1 MSEKYKFS
9 DPKGIYF
16 VTCTVVHWIDLFTQ
30 KHFRY
35 IVIDS
40 LKHCQENKGLIIYSW
55 CIMPSHIHLIGST
68 EGIELSAILR
78 DFKKYVSKKIIKE
91 LDIINES
98 RKEWLLRAFK
108 NAGSRLK
115 RIKNYKVW
123 QDGNHPV
130 LLETNKFINQ
140 KLAYIH
146 NNPVEAEIVDE
157 PEEYLYSSARDYCGN
172 KKGLLKVTIIE

>member
-9 DPKGIYF
+9 DPQGIYF

-55 CIMPSHIHLIGST
+55 CIMPSHIHLIVST
-68 EGIELSAILR
+68 EGLELTAI
-78 DFKKYVSKKIIKE
+78 
-91 LDIINES
+91 
-98 RKEWLLRAFK
+98 LRAFK
-108 NAGSRLK
+108 NAESRLK
-115 RIKNYKVW
+115 RIVNNKVW

-130 LLETNKFINQ
+130 LLEANKFINQ

-172 KKGLLKVTIIE
+172 KNGLLRVTII